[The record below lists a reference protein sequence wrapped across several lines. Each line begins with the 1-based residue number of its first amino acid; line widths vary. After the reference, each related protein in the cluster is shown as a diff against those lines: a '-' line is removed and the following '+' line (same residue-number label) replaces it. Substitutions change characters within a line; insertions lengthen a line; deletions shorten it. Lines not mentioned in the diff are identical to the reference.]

1 MTDQT
6 SDLPGGEPD
15 PVDPDIT
22 KALSGLPDGFGDFA
36 RIFQDEIRPALQA
49 REGDRLAAI
58 AKAREAGYVGGGI
71 GIVGVLIGLFVAKLP
86 ILAIVAAMVGFGY
99 AWWGAR
105 DVTKL
110 GKEAKTLLVAPIA
123 RQFELSFNEAPGQ
136 VASIYRHH
144 DVGIV
149 PDWDRDSYEDLIT
162 GTRKGVDF
170 ELFEAHLEERRHS
183 TDSKGRTQ
191 TRWVTVFRGQCL
203 RFAFHKS
210 FHGRTL
216 VTRDAGFFNR
226 FGGGKGMQRAM
237 LEDREFER
245 IFEVYTTDQ
254 VESRYL
260 LTPDLMQN
268 LVDMEKTF
276 HGGKLKCC
284 FDDGELLITL
294 QGSDLFEPGSMF
306 KRLDDPERVREL
318 LSDFAA
324 VFNIIDAVMA
334 NRRAQDPGRDA

>member
-6 SDLPGGEPD
+6 PDLPGGEPD

-22 KALSGLPDGFGDFA
+22 KALSDLPDGFGDFA

-49 REGDRLAAI
+49 REGDRLAAV
-58 AKAREAGYVGGGI
+58 AKARQARYVGGGI

-86 ILAIVAAMVGFGY
+86 MLAFVAAMVGFGY

-105 DVTKL
+105 DVARL
-110 GKEAKTLLVAPIA
+110 GKEAKTLLIAPVA
-123 RQFELSFNEAPGQ
+123 RQFQLSFNEAPGQ

-144 DVGIV
+144 EVGIV

-162 GTRKGVDF
+162 GTRRGVDF
-170 ELFEAHLEERRHS
+170 ELFEAHLEERRRS

-203 RFAFHKS
+203 RFAFHKA

-237 LEDREFER
+237 LEDPEFER

-260 LTPDLMQN
+260 LTPDLMQK
-268 LVDMEKTF
+268 LVDMEKVF

-334 NRRAQDPGRDA
+334 NRRAQDLGREA